1 MTEVPVGRRL
11 DQRVVVA
18 TVFVGSLFITILD
31 VTIVNVALPAIAAD
45 LGVGTSSVDAVVVS
59 YLVSLAVVIPA
70 SGWLA
75 DRYGTKNVFL
85 AAIAVFTAASV
96 LCGLAQ
102 SMTQLVGFR
111 VLQGV
116 GGGLIIPVGTAMLY
130 RAYPPERRA
139 KAARV
144 LMVPTVLSPSLGPV
158 LGGVLTDNLSWHW
171 VFFVNAPL
179 GAAVFGFGLA
189 FLDTYRAAAAG
200 RFDVVGFVFA
210 ALGFSL
216 VLYALTTGP
225 DRGWGSAPTVAA
237 LALGVPAT
245 AFMVWWETRRKEPL
259 IAFRV
264 LRNRLF
270 RTTNVSMFFVTMAFL
285 GMLFLV
291 PLMVQ
296 TAGGGSATSAGLV
309 VFPEAVGVLVASQVA
324 GWLYPRLGPRRLMAG
339 GPAIASV
346 MITGFALAGA
356 DASPWVLRA
365 LAFGAGFG
373 VGFVFIATQAAAFAT
388 ISAADTGH
396 ASTLFNVQR
405 QLASALGV
413 AVVATVL
420 SVAGFGWAFVASAGL
435 GLVAAVSALAVHDVD
450 AANTMAPKVGK
461 PSRRRR
467 VGTDRD
473 VSSASTER
481 NLSTT

>member
-1 MTEVPVGRRL
+1 M
-11 DQRVVVA
+11 
-18 TVFVGSLFITILD
+18 FVGSLFITILD
-31 VTIVNVALPAIAAD
+31 VTIVNVALPSVAAD
-45 LGVGTSSVDAVVVS
+45 LDVGTTSVDAVVVS

-102 SMTQLVGFR
+102 SMTQLVSFR
-111 VLQGV
+111 VLQGA
-116 GGGLIIPVGTAMLY
+116 GGGVLTPVGTAMLY
-130 RAYPPERRA
+130 RAYPPEQRA

-144 LMVPTVLSPSLGPV
+144 LMVPTVLSPSLGPI

-179 GAAVFGFGLA
+179 GAAVFGFGLV
-189 FLDTYRAAAAG
+189 FLDTYRADAAG
-200 RFDVVGFVFA
+200 RFDIVGFVFA

-225 DRGWGSAPTVAA
+225 DRGWGSAPTVTA
-237 LALGVPAT
+237 LAVGVPAA
-245 AFMVWWETRRKEPL
+245 AFMVWWEVRRREPL

-264 LRNRLF
+264 LHNRLF
-270 RTTNVSMFFVTMAFL
+270 RATNVSMFFVTMAFL

-296 TAGGGSATSAGLV
+296 TARGGSATSAGLV
-309 VFPEAVGVLVASQVA
+309 VFPEAVGVLVASQIA
-324 GWLYPRLGPRRLMAG
+324 GRLYPRLGPRRLLAG
-339 GPAIASV
+339 GPAVASV
-346 MITGFALAGA
+346 MIAGFALVGT
-356 DASPWVLRA
+356 DASLWALRA

-373 VGFVFIATQAAAFAT
+373 VGFAFIAMQAAAFAT

-396 ASTLFNVQR
+396 ASTLFNAQR

-420 SVAGFGWAFVASAGL
+420 AVAGFGWAFAAAAGL
-435 GLVAAVSALAVHDVD
+435 GLVAAVSGLAVHDVD
-450 AANTMAPKVGK
+450 AANTMALKSGK
-461 PSRRRR
+461 PSRWRR

-481 NLSTT
+481 NFSTT